1 VNMEG
6 YVNPLTTRYASDEM
20 IKIFSSLNKYTI
32 WHDLWI
38 ALAEAEKELGLNIS
52 DEQINEM
59 KQNKGKIDFNKIAE
73 YEKETRHEVM
83 AHIKGWGDFCPKAR
97 PIIHLGATSAYV
109 MDNGD
114 LIQMYQ
120 ALEIIKKRL
129 INLLSIMKK
138 RALEYKSLPVLGY
151 THFQPAQLTTLGK
164 RIALWIQDIV
174 MDINEIEFRL
184 NNKKLRGAKGTV
196 GTQDSF
202 MKLFDNDSK
211 KVKKLDYLVC
221 KKLGFEP
228 IELSSQTYTRKIDYQ
243 LLSTLSGIAQSLHK
257 IGTDIR
263 LLQGLGE
270 IEEPFEEKQ
279 VGSSAMPYKRNPM
292 RSERICSLTRYV
304 MTISPL
310 AGQNYSL
317 QWLERTLDDSAN
329 RRIMISEAF
338 LALDAA
344 ILIAINVFKGLIVN
358 KKIIEKRIKDNLPFL
373 SAEYVITESVKK
385 GYDRQE
391 IHELFR
397 ETSMEALKKIKNGE
411 NIDLI
416 KMLTESKK
424 IPLKSKDIEEILTPE
439 KMTGR
444 AEEQVLEYLDFVDK
458 ILNRNKILIENLNF
472 DLKV

>member
-1 VNMEG
+1 MNMEG

>member
-1 VNMEG
+1 MEG